1 MGKTG
6 LTAQPKKLT
15 SHQKETEEGK
25 NTYSL
30 ENKPLGTLRIPL
42 SVFLPGGFDAV
53 FSTLTCSRRTQ

>member
-42 SVFLPGGFDAV
+42 SVFFPRWV
-53 FSTLTCSRRTQ
+53 